1 MENFVSQTAKSC
13 YYRLHRISS
22 VRKYLSTE
30 ATVKL
35 VTSLIL
41 STPRLL
47 QFSPFWPACF
57 LCPKPS
63 SHTELCCSPHTEKK
77 RKTDHITQM
86 FQFLHWLPIQQR
98 IQYRINS
105 LCYKFITGTAPSYL
119 CDCLQLY
126 TPPRTLR
133 SASDTLSLQI
143 PRTRLSTVGSRAFS
157 VFGPSTWNDLP
168 LPLRQ
173 KPSLDSFRSNL

>member
-1 MENFVSQTAKSC
+1 MNGHLTHPVP
-13 YYRLHRISS
+13 
-22 VRKYLSTE
+22 
-30 ATVKL
+30 
-35 VTSLIL
+35 
-41 STPRLL
+41 PRLL

-57 LCPKPS
+57 LCPKPA

-77 RKTDHITQM
+77 RKTDHITPL

-126 TPPRTLR
+126 TPSRTLR
-133 SASDTLSLQI
+133 SASDTLSASRFLAPDSSLLVPAPFLFSDHQHGMTF
-143 PRTRLSTVGSRAFS
+143 PFLSDR
-157 VFGPSTWNDLP
+157 NP
-168 LPLRQ
+168 LWTH
-173 KPSLDSFRSNL
+173 SNLI